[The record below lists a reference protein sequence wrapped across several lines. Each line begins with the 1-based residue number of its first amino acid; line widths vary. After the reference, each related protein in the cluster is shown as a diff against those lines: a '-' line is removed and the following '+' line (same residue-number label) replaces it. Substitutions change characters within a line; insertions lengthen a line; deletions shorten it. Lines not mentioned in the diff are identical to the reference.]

1 MKKYLPGP
9 RVFEFPCNANFEDFV
24 STVKAVFFK
33 DEDGCEQDFGI
44 ANSSGVPFEI
54 DIIEWELDVFIKAHG
69 CPPSKLRIYLLHYPV
84 SD

>member
-54 DIIEWELDVFIKAHG
+54 DII
-69 CPPSKLRIYLLHYPV
+69 
-84 SD
+84 